1 MNEFLAN
8 LAVWWQVQSA
18 SHPELV
24 AQPVLL
30 AAALGMLAILLAVL
44 ARRGLGRAMGA
55 LRDAE
60 EMAHTQQ
67 LDLERVSLERDA
79 LREQTASAESL
90 LGAARITAA
99 QFESIAGQRQQA
111 IDQLRADQAAKAEA
125 IRAAQTRAIADGS
138 EIARLSAELAAE
150 KRQGEDKLAL
160 LQAVRKDMEDR
171 FKALADAAVRQNG
184 EALAKTSRERLEAA
198 LNPLKEH
205 VGRFELELRAVHEGA
220 LKERQQLKTEIEQ
233 LTRRSEEV
241 SREAVA
247 LTRALKGDKQRQ
259 GAWGEM
265 ILSTLLERSG
275 LQEGVEYEVQAHRVS
290 DDGGRYRPD
299 VVVRMPGDKRL
310 VIDSK
315 VSLVDYETAVNAE
328 GETDRAAARAR
339 HVAALR
345 RHITLLSDKGYQA
358 LEQGSVDYVV
368 MFIPIE
374 GALSEA
380 LREAG
385 DLTSFA
391 LEKNITIATPTTL
404 MMALRTVSHVWA
416 IERRNR
422 NAEQI
427 AARAGLLYDKVAN
440 FVDSLQAVGKNLGL
454 AQKSYGEAM
463 DRLSRGAGNVLG
475 QVEKLKA
482 LGAKVSK
489 VITADFEGESAPD
502 GPDALSAPD
511 DLPPLSQSQ

>member
-1 MNEFLAN
+1 VSE
-8 LAVWWQVQSA
+8 AVAEIALWWQA
-18 SHPELV
+18 ALARHPDLLAPPVLV
-24 AQPVLL
+24 AAGLALVAMLL
-30 AAALGMLAILLAVL
+30 AMLAQGGL
-44 ARRGLGRAMGA
+44 RRTRAA

-60 EMAHTQQ
+60 ATIRDRDA
-67 LDLERVSLERDA
+67 DLERTRRDRDA
-79 LREQTASAESL
+79 LRDKALATEQELKRVEVAAAGES
-90 LGAARITAA
+90 
-99 QFESIAGQRQQA
+99 
-111 IDQLRADQAAKAEA
+111 
-125 IRAAQTRAIADGS
+125 
-138 EIARLSAELAAE
+138 ARLTAELVAE
-150 KRQGEDKLAL
+150 RKQGEDKLLL

-171 FKALADAAVRQNG
+171 FKALADEAMRQNG
-184 EALAKTSRERLEAA
+184 ADLAKTSRERLEAA

-220 LKERQQLKTEIEQ
+220 LKERQQLKTEIEH

-275 LQEGVEYEVQAHRVS
+275 LQEGVEYEVQAHRVA

-315 VSLVDYETAVNAE
+315 VSLVDYEIAVNAE
-328 GETDRAAARAR
+328 GEAEKQAARGR
-339 HVAALR
+339 HIAALR
-345 RHITLLSDKGYQA
+345 RHIALLSDKGYQA
-358 LEQGSVDYVV
+358 LETGSVDYVV

-380 LREAG
+380 LRDAG
-385 DLTSFA
+385 DLTGFA

-427 AARAGLLYDKVAN
+427 AERAGRLYDKVAN

-463 DRLSRGAGNVLG
+463 DRLSLGAGNVLG

-482 LGAKVSK
+482 LGAKASK
-489 VITADFEGESAPD
+489 TIAVDFEAEPAPD
-502 GPDALSAPD
+502 APA
-511 DLPPLSQSQ
+511 DLPPLAVPPLSPTAPPAPSDRG

>member
-8 LAVWWQVQSA
+8 LAVWWQVQAA
-18 SHPELV
+18 SHPDLL
-24 AQPVLL
+24 AWPVLV
-30 AAALGMLAILLAVL
+30 AAALALVAILFALL
-44 ARRGLGRAMGA
+44 ARRGLGRALGA
-55 LRDAE
+55 LRDSE
-60 EMAHTQQ
+60 EAVRMQQ
-67 LDLERVSLERDA
+67 IELERVGQERDA
-79 LREQTASAESL
+79 LREQATDAEQE
-90 LGAARITAA
+90 LGETRIAAA
-99 QFESIAGQRQQA
+99 
-111 IDQLRADQAAKAEA
+111 
-125 IRAAQTRAIADGS
+125 S

-171 FKALADAAVRQNG
+171 FKLLADESMRQNG
-184 EALAKTSRERLEAA
+184 ETLAKTSRERLEAA

-310 VIDSK
+310 VIDAK
-315 VSLVDYETAVNAE
+315 VSLVDYEVAVNAE

-427 AARAGLLYDKVAN
+427 AARAGLLYDKVAG

-475 QVEKLKA
+475 QVEKLRS

-489 VITADFEGESAPD
+489 VIAADFDGEP
-502 GPDALSAPD
+502 APD
-511 DLPPLSQSQ
+511 DLPAIPASPPSPSD

>member
-1 MNEFLAN
+1 VSEFLAN
-8 LAVWWQVQSA
+8 LAVWWQVQAA

-44 ARRGLGRAMGA
+44 ARRGLGRALGA

-60 EMAHTQQ
+60 ETIRAQDI
-67 LDLERVSLERDA
+67 DLERVSLERDA
-79 LREQTASAESL
+79 LR
-90 LGAARITAA
+90 
-99 QFESIAGQRQQA
+99 
-111 IDQLRADQAAKAEA
+111 DQALAAVQELGE
-125 IRAAQTRAIADGS
+125 IRIAAAS
-138 EIARLSAELAAE
+138 EIARLGAELAAE

-160 LQAVRKDMEDR
+160 LQSVRKDMEDR
-171 FKALADAAVRQNG
+171 FKALADQAVRQNG
-184 EALAKTSRERLEAA
+184 EELSKTSRERLEAA

-315 VSLVDYETAVNAE
+315 VSLVDYEVAVNAE

-380 LREAG
+380 LRESG

-440 FVDSLQAVGKNLGL
+440 FIDSLQAVGKNLGL

-489 VITADFEGESAPD
+489 VIAADFDGEP
-502 GPDALSAPD
+502 APD
-511 DLPPLSQSQ
+511 DLPAIPASPPSPSD